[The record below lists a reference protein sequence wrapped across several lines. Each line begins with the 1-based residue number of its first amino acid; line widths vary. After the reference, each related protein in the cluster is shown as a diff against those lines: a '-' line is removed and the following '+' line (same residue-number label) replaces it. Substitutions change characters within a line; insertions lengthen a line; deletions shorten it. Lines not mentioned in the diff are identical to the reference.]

1 MKDIKVKEQED
12 KKDVDQ
18 LAKLYE
24 KGKTSDAKIKHDKVY
39 NFLVVFL
46 ASVITV
52 CIGVIIG
59 YLIYV
64 FA

>member
-24 KGKTSDAKIKHDKVY
+24 KGKTSDAKIKHDKVF
-39 NFLVVFL
+39 NFLVVFF
-46 ASVITV
+46 SVLITICV
-52 CIGVIIG
+52 GVIICW
-59 YLIYV
+59 LI
-64 FA
+64 AR